1 MIKYS
6 LMCEFHHSFE
16 GWFSNSA
23 SFEQQCERDLIAC
36 PECGNS
42 KVKRA
47 LMTPNLSAGKHRNQP
62 ADGVLKS
69 EVSPVEAG
77 SSMEQNSNLSVPADN
92 QMKEQSK
99 QQITPQQ
106 ITPQQITPEQII
118 TMVRHVRRYVETNGR
133 NVGDKFAEE
142 ALKIHYGEKEQD
154 IIYGTCTPEEGE
166 QLADEGVEFAEIPLL
181 PKDN

>member
-6 LMCEFHHSFE
+6 LICEFHHSFE
-16 GWFSNSA
+16 GWFSDSE
-23 SFEQQCERDLIAC
+23 SFEKQCEHDLIAC
-36 PECGNS
+36 PECGNN
-42 KVKRA
+42 KIKRA
-47 LMTPNLSAGKHRNQP
+47 LMTPNLSAGKHRKQSTVP
-62 ADGVLKS
+62 DGVLKS
-69 EVSPVEAG
+69 QGSPADAG
-77 SSMEQNSNLSVPADN
+77 SSMEQNSNLSVPVDN
-92 QMKEQSK
+92 QMKGQSK
-99 QQITPQQ
+99 QQISPE
-106 ITPQQITPEQII
+106 QITPEQII

-142 ALKIHYGEKEQD
+142 ALKIHYGEKKQD

>member
-1 MIKYS
+1 
-6 LMCEFHHSFE
+6 
-16 GWFSNSA
+16 
-23 SFEQQCERDLIAC
+23 
-36 PECGNS
+36 
-42 KVKRA
+42 
-47 LMTPNLSAGKHRNQP
+47 MTPNLSAGKHRNQP

-69 EVSPVEAG
+69 EVSTVEAG

-106 ITPQQITPEQII
+106 VTPEQII

>member
-6 LMCEFHHSFE
+6 LICELHHSFE

-23 SFEQQCERDLIAC
+23 SFEQQCKRDLIAC

-62 ADGVLKS
+62 AVPNGVLKS

-77 SSMEQNSNLSVPADN
+77 SSMEQNSNLSVPVDN
-92 QMKEQSK
+92 QMKGQSK
-99 QQITPQQ
+99 QQITP
-106 ITPQQITPEQII
+106 EQIKI
-118 TMVRHVRRYVETNGR
+118 MLRHVRRYVETNGR

-154 IIYGTCTPEEGE
+154 IIYGTCTLEEGE

>member
-6 LMCEFHHSFE
+6 LICEFHHSFE
-16 GWFSNSA
+16 GWFGNSA

-36 PECGNS
+36 PECGSS

-47 LMTPNLSAGKHRNQP
+47 LMTPNLSAGKHRNQS
-62 ADGVLKS
+62 AITDGVLKS

-77 SSMEQNSNLSVPADN
+77 SSMEQNSSLSVPADN
-92 QMKEQSK
+92 QMKDQL
-99 QQITPQQ
+99 I
-106 ITPQQITPEQII
+106 QQITPEQII
-118 TMVRHVRRYVETNGR
+118 TMVRYVRRYVETNGR

-154 IIYGTCTPEEGE
+154 LIYGTCTPEEGE
-166 QLADEGVEFAEIPLL
+166 QLADEGIEFAEIPLL

>member
-6 LMCEFHHSFE
+6 LICEFHHSFE

-62 ADGVLKS
+62 ADSVLRS

-92 QMKEQSK
+92 QMKEQSE
-99 QQITPQQ
+99 
-106 ITPQQITPEQII
+106 QQITPEQIMI
-118 TMVRHVRRYVETNGR
+118 MVRNVRRYVETNGS

-154 IIYGTCTPEEGE
+154 IIYGTCTPEERE
-166 QLADEGVEFAEIPLL
+166 QLVDEGVEFAEIPLL

>member
-6 LMCEFHHSFE
+6 LICEFHHSFE

-47 LMTPNLSAGKHRNQP
+47 LMTPNLGAGKHRNQP
-62 ADGVLKS
+62 AVPNGVLKS

-77 SSMEQNSNLSVPADN
+77 SSMEQNSNLSVPVDN
-92 QMKEQSK
+92 QMKGQSK
-99 QQITPQQ
+99 QQITP
-106 ITPQQITPEQII
+106 EQIKI
-118 TMVRHVRRYVETNGR
+118 MLRHVRRYVETNGR

>member
-6 LMCEFHHSFE
+6 LICEFHHSFE

-77 SSMEQNSNLSVPADN
+77 SSMEQNSNLSVPVDN
-92 QMKEQSK
+92 QMKGQSK
-99 QQITPQQ
+99 QQITP
-106 ITPQQITPEQII
+106 EQIKI
-118 TMVRHVRRYVETNGR
+118 MLRHVRRYVETNGR